1 VEETGV
7 PGEKIT
13 EIKKYINEMKE
24 TNLCSVIRYIGP
36 SYICRFKTI
45 FILQMLLVVH

>member
-1 VEETGV
+1 VAVSLFVEETGV

-24 TNLCSVIRYIGP
+24 TNLW
-36 SYICRFKTI
+36 
-45 FILQMLLVVH
+45 